1 MLIRLRHPLAVWALA
16 LCLVLVNGSM
26 AAPSVVHAEHHGA
39 HKAGTHTT
47 GICAWLCAAGQ
58 AVESSS
64 VNFDSTL
71 QLVGLAR
78 TVSADPLFLLFA
90 PDLFPRGPP
99 VFSL

>member
-1 MLIRLRHPLAVWALA
+1 MLARLKNPVAVWALA

-26 AAPSVVHAEHHGA
+26 VAPSVAHAEHHK
-39 HKAGTHTT
+39 HHQAGTHAT

-58 AVESSS
+58 EVESSS

-78 TVSADPLFLLFA
+78 TVSADPLFLLFSS
-90 PDLFPRGPP
+90 DLFPRGPP
-99 VFSL
+99 VFFL